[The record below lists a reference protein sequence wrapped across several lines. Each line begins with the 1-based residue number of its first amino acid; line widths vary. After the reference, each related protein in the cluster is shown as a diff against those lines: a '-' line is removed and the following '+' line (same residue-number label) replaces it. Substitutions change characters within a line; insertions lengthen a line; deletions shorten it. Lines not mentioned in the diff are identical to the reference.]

1 MKKMVSALSAMS
13 IFLISNSLYADDI
26 DEQIQKLEKENKLL
40 ELKQKQK
47 ELQAGVTNQNQNDKA
62 NQSKNAKQNSKNGFS
77 VGIEGT
83 LGSVDDELYD
93 FNRTSKA
100 RVSTTSDTST
110 SFDLGLMMGYQHYF
124 GQSQRHGIKVSGHIY
139 SGFGNSWVK
148 SGSSSA
154 GSQDQVA
161 KVSYIPI
168 KIGLDVKYLWDF
180 LERGKHTLGLNVGVG
195 YQEDMYVSGKLE
207 DQSPNSN
214 TQDLKLNSIFSGNV
228 YPVIGL
234 HYYYSH
240 HQFELMWRGGG
251 ALIGVSSESETLNNA
266 ESNDYINQKILSR
279 SYLTFNYA
287 YRF

>member
-1 MKKMVSALSAMS
+1 MS

-47 ELQAGVTNQNQNDKA
+47 ELQAGITNQNQNDKADKA

-77 VGIEGT
+77 VGIEGN
-83 LGSVDDELYD
+83 LGGVNNVIHPSD
-93 FNRTSKA
+93 FSAVAVTA
-100 RVSTTSDTST
+100 TT
-110 SFDLGLMMGYQHYF
+110 FDLGLMGAYQHYF
-124 GQSQRHGIKVSGHIY
+124 GQSQRHGIKVSGHLY
-139 SGFGNSWVK
+139 SGFGNSWDFTLNTPIGDEK
-148 SGSSSA
+148 A
-154 GSQDQVA
+154 TI
-161 KVSYIPI
+161 SYIPV

-195 YQEDMYVSGKLE
+195 YQEDMYFGGKT
-207 DQSPNSN
+207 N
-214 TQDLKLNSIFSGNV
+214 TNKNLNSIYSGFF
-228 YPVIGL
+228 YGVIGL
-234 HYYYSH
+234 HYSYNTN

-251 ALIGVSSESETLNNA
+251 SSSKDVRTTIDNSYIDQTL
-266 ESNDYINQKILSR
+266 LSH